1 MAPSSA
7 SLVGAH
13 PVWPRGLAWSLPRFT
28 EGCGPPRPRV
38 FPLACGPSVRL
49 LLFCADACDQQS
61 GRISTGLDLCL
72 DRHAAPRSPRCPR
85 P

>member
-7 SLVGAH
+7 SLVGAR

-61 GRISTGLDLCL
+61 VEG
-72 DRHAAPRSPRCPR
+72 
-85 P
+85 